1 MALFIA
7 IVASEV
13 TPFSKAGGLADVA
26 NALPKH
32 LKSLGHDPIIIT
44 PYFRFMDVQN
54 LNKEYVGES
63 RVTIGKT
70 VYPVKFLRT
79 VLPNAPVPVY
89 FVYQEQLFST
99 RGKIYDYPDDAI
111 RFAVFD
117 LAVLAL
123 FRVLGR
129 APDIIHCHDWQ
140 TGLIPNYLRTIY
152 AEDEFLR
159 SIATVFTI
167 HNLLFQKQGMWYN
180 TPSRERDRG
189 RGAPPNSEPKLKNV
203 NFTLRGIKNSDIIN
217 TVSERYATEILTKK
231 FGEGLDGI
239 LRKRRDRVFG
249 IINGIDYT
257 VFNPSF
263 DQHLSTH
270 YDWNSLD
277 KKIANKLAF
286 QKAYG
291 LTATA
296 DIPLIGLAHR
306 LTEQKGFSLLMTIMP
321 SLLKLPVQLVI
332 VGAGDRSYVNFF
344 RRMARLFPQKVAVHL
359 EFSEE
364 VASRI
369 YAASD
374 MFLMPSRYEPCGISQ
389 LISLRYGSV
398 PIVHQTGGLAD
409 TITDFDPRTGSG
421 NGFVFTDYT
430 ASDLLV
436 AIARALETYKYPRA
450 WEHLT
455 WQAMRQSFSWQLPAK
470 KYVLLYKRAL
480 KIHHAVV

>member
-1 MALFIA
+1 MAISIA

-32 LKSLGHDPIIIT
+32 LKSLGHEPIIIT

-54 LNKEYVGES
+54 LNKEYIGES

-79 VLPNAPVPVY
+79 TLPNAPVPVY

-117 LAVLAL
+117 LAALAL

-152 AEDEFLR
+152 ANDVFLR

-180 TPSRERDRG
+180 TPPKDRDRG
-189 RGAPPNSEPKLKNV
+189 RGAPPNCEAKLKNI

-231 FGEGLDGI
+231 FGEGLDGV

-263 DQHLSTH
+263 DQHLVTN

-291 LTATA
+291 LTAAA

-306 LTEQKGFSLLMTIMP
+306 LTEQKGFSLLMAIVP

-332 VGAGDRSYVNFF
+332 VGAGDREYVRFF
-344 RRMARLFPQKVAVHL
+344 RRMAHLYPQKVAVHL
-359 EFSEE
+359 EFSES

-374 MFLMPSRYEPCGISQ
+374 MFMMPSRYEPCGISQ

-409 TITDFDPRTGSG
+409 TITDFDPRTGNG
-421 NGFVFTDYT
+421 NGFVFTDYSAT
-430 ASDLLV
+430 DLLV

-480 KIHHAVV
+480 KIHHALV